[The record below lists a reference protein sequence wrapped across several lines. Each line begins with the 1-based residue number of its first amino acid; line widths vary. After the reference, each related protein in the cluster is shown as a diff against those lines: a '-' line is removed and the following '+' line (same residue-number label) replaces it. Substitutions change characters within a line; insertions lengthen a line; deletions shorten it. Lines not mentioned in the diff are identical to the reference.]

1 MKNLMEHLSIL
12 MVGIAGLAVV
22 GGIAYLISLISMK
35 ALGIIFLIGVGLI
48 FAYAIGIIVIDSI
61 P

>member
-12 MVGIAGLAVV
+12 MVGIIVLAVV
-22 GGIAYLISLISMK
+22 GGIGYLISLISMK
-35 ALGIIFLIGVGLI
+35 VLGIVFLIIVGLI
-48 FAYAIGIIVIDSI
+48 IAYAIGIIVIDSI